1 MKVWPK
7 RKNLNFKIEGGAS
20 LHPQVAVPYSGSRY
34 STTNYYTPSSLRH
47 MASVYSAFRAFREYN
62 AERRGRDVRQREDG

>member
-7 RKNLNFKIEGGAS
+7 KKNLNFKIEGGAS

-34 STTNYYTPSSLRH
+34 LITNYYIPSSLRH
-47 MASVYSAFRAFREYN
+47 VAGVYQAFREYN
-62 AERRGRDVRQREDG
+62 AEERGRDVKQREDG